1 MSGKGDRYRRV
12 DQEKWDA
19 GWERAFG
26 KEKSN
31 GYGSIRSKGDGSDS
45 DSERHAAELADETDE
60 GEMVTSG

>member
-26 KEKSN
+26 KEKSD
-31 GYGSIRSKGDGSDS
+31 GDSSIPSKGNEPDS
-45 DSERHAAELADETDE
+45 DSRRRAAELADETDE
-60 GEMVTSG
+60 GEVVTDG